1 MNEYYRL
8 ADRYFRA
15 FEDRKLYPSWRNWH
29 WYAWTAS
36 VVALGFFAHHQ
47 IGLPA
52 RDVGG
57 FSTFVMLAIDLCIA
71 GTAVQISSF
80 KERSVLAAARAEHG
94 QAFGSLDDCRT
105 AVLESLLGTKAD
117 KFAATAKEC
126 SDLLALQK
134 AHRLR
139 NDFDLADL
147 WRKIYDPDSKARLL
161 AIVMGALAL
170 FVALMSKQLP
180 EGSPTLLEILA
191 DSGVWQLVRFVVV
204 VAVVVF
210 GLWVGVHAALSA
222 GINATATW
230 WVKLFGRSKR
240 SRLALRYLLKDL
252 VRLHMP
258 GRTAQVVATAT
269 HPLSAPSEA
278 PAAQIQPH
286 VPLRFSDGDLA
297 GGTRPRKVIATG
309 AALAYEPSQTAEPQH

>member
-8 ADRYFRA
+8 ADLYFQA
-15 FEDRKLYPSWRNWH
+15 FEDRRLYPSLRTWH

-36 VVALGFFAHHQ
+36 LVALGFFAHHQ

-57 FSTFVMLAIDLCIA
+57 FSTLLMLAIDLCIA
-71 GTAVQISSF
+71 GTTVQISTF
-80 KERSVLAAARAEHG
+80 KERSILAAARAEHG
-94 QAFGSLDDCRT
+94 KAFLSLDDCRT
-105 AVLESLLGTKAD
+105 AVLEKPLGTKAD
-117 KFAATAKEC
+117 RFAATAKEC

-139 NDFDLADL
+139 NECDLADL
-147 WRKIYDPDSKARLL
+147 GRKIYDPDSKARLL

-191 DSGVWQLVRFVVV
+191 DGGVWQLVRFVVV
-204 VAVVVF
+204 VAAIMF
-210 GLWVGVHAALSA
+210 GVLMGVDAALVA

-240 SRLALRYLLKDL
+240 SRLALRYLLRDL

-258 GRTAQVVATAT
+258 GQTMQRVATAAKPVLT
-269 HPLSAPSEA
+269 PSAT
-278 PAAQIQPH
+278 AQ
-286 VPLRFSDGDLA
+286 
-297 GGTRPRKVIATG
+297 T
-309 AALAYEPSQTAEPQH
+309 EPSDPALHQSPARHPSMALVAPWS